1 MPLTPYRGK
10 GADYAYAAQQADPN
24 NSPIGILRREPGLAA
39 QFGYDPME
47 IEARWKM
54 GLAQQKAA
62 SLGPQTPSTRQTTS
76 LGPSIPAMRQQ
87 LLSRAQ
93 Y

>member
-1 MPLTPYRGK
+1 MPLTPHRGK
-10 GADYAYAAQQADPN
+10 GAAFAQAAQQADPN
-24 NSPIGILRREPGLAA
+24 NSPIGILRKEPGLAA
-39 QFGYDPME
+39 QFGYDPNE
-47 IEARWKM
+47 IEAKWQM

-62 SLGPQTPSTRQTTS
+62 GLGPQAPSTRQTTS
-76 LGPSIPAMRQQ
+76 LGPNIPAMRQQ